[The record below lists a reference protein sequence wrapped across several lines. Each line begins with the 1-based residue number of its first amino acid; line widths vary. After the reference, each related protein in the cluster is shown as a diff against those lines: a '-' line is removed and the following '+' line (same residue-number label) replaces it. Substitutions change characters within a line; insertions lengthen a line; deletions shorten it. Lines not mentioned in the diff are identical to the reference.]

1 MESKEMIQMNLFTK
15 KKFRFTD
22 IENRPSLS
30 KGITGRRGHKLG
42 ILNQKMHDTI
52 YKIGKQ

>member
-1 MESKEMIQMNLFTK
+1 MIQMNLFTK